1 MSKLIFFAITVAT
14 FLSGCGSITPGGL
27 IAASRLDPLETS
39 PGDLTFAVSVPETLR
54 LRDGDAELEFA
65 FLPDGNTPDQ
75 PVAVNVPL
83 SLRASPD
90 GPRQAEPGETIY
102 VLGLAPN
109 AATQLSAWQDQ
120 VKGLR
125 AQGIEGKG
133 SLNISMGGGCLIRPL
148 TDGFPF
154 ATWLRTEAD
163 AKYIQLTRTADL
175 FELLDAS
182 ELDLFRKGLA
192 PC

>member
-1 MSKLIFFAITVAT
+1 MSKLIFFAMVVAA

-39 PGDLTFAVSVPETLR
+39 PSNLSFAVSVPEALR
-54 LRDGDAELEFA
+54 LRDGDAELELA

-83 SLRASPD
+83 SLRAGPD

-102 VLGLAPN
+102 VLSLTPN
-109 AATQLSAWQDQ
+109 AATQVSVWQGQ
-120 VKGLR
+120 VKALR
-125 AQGIEGKG
+125 ARGIEGKG
-133 SLNISMGGGCLIRPL
+133 SLGIGMAGGCLIRPL

-154 ATWLRTEAD
+154 ATWIRTD
-163 AKYIQLTRTADL
+163 AGAEYVQLTRNADL
-175 FELLDAS
+175 FKLLDA
-182 ELDLFRKGLA
+182 EKLDLFKKGLTR
-192 PC
+192 C